1 MTLPD
6 YQSVCQAAHQIAGYA
21 YRTAVIESPAL
32 NRYLGTN
39 IYFKCEHM
47 QVIGAFKFRGAFNAI
62 SKLSEQQL
70 QQGVLTYSS
79 GNHGQAVAMAAKIL
93 QANATIVMPNNA
105 PKAKLA
111 GVNKLDAK
119 VVLYDPFTE
128 NREQVAAELDPD
140 GNMALIPP
148 YNHID
153 VISGQGTSAL
163 ELLTDYPN
171 IEQLLTPCGGGG
183 LLSGSALAASG
194 MNPHCEVYGVEPE
207 IADDA
212 KQSLAKGEIISID
225 YPDTIADGVRTLA
238 LGKLTFAVIKKE
250 VTDIVTVSEDAIKT
264 ATSILV
270 SHMKQLVEPSA
281 VLGLAALLE
290 GSVRPKSH
298 VGIILSGGNADMES
312 LISLIKSHPSVI

>member
-194 MNPHCEVYGVEPE
+194 MNPHCEVYGVEPK